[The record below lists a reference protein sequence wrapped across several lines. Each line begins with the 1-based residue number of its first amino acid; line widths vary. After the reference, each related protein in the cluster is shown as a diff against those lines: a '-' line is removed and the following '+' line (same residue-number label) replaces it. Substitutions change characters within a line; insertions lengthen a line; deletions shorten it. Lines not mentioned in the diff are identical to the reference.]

1 MLYGDVNADGEVDG
15 RDILR
20 LTTYI
25 SSGDGLTEQ
34 GLKNADV
41 NADGKVDK
49 TDLMALIL
57 FRSYVVKGIILSTK
71 ALSFAR
77 LISHGI
83 KIEFPVLEI
92 IKIASFM
99 WPEKYLT
106 FASAAE
112 TLTK

>member
-1 MLYGDVNADGEVDG
+1 MLYGDVNTDGEVDG

-49 TDLMALIL
+49 TDEVLLSQ
-57 FRSYVVKGIILSTK
+57 FVGGSYTG
-71 ALSFAR
+71 
-77 LISHGI
+77 
-83 KIEFPVLEI
+83 
-92 IKIASFM
+92 
-99 WPEKYLT
+99 
-106 FASAAE
+106 
-112 TLTK
+112 TLPNSPITE